1 MIIDNNGKNIFATNT
16 VNNNVNN
23 ATKGRVDNN
32 PSAAKGAGEAKAAA
46 TTRPEVSLSSQAQ
59 RLSQLESNIQSAP
72 AVDSQ
77 RVAEIKLAL
86 ANGTY
91 EINAERI
98 ASRMLDQDR
107 LF

>member
-1 MIIDNNGKNIFATNT
+1 MIIDNNGKNIFAPGNS
-16 VNNNVNN
+16 VSSG
-23 ATKGRVDNN
+23 AKGRVDGNP
-32 PSAAKGAGEAKAAA
+32 PSANGATEARAAGVA
-46 TTRPEVSLSSQAQ
+46 RPEVSLSSQAQ
-59 RLSQLESNIQSAP
+59 RLSQLESKIQSAP

-98 ASRMLDQDR
+98 ASRMLEQDR